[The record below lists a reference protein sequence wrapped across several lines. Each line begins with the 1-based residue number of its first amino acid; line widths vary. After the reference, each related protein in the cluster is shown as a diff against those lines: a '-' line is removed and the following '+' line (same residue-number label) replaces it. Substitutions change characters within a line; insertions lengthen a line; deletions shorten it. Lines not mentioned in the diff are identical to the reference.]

1 MRRLTIANI
10 KTITNSVNGRYVM
23 LTTLD
28 GFSVAVNVA
37 VLNYAFTLPRYAN
50 NKQTDRIITNFVSYK
65 ECSLHEYISRKVGFV

>member
-1 MRRLTIANI
+1 MRRLTVANI

-37 VLNYAFTLPRYAN
+37 VLKHAFTLPRYAN
-50 NKQTDRIITNFVSYK
+50 NKQSERIITNFVSYR
-65 ECSLHEYISRKVGFV
+65 ECSLHEYISRKVGFI